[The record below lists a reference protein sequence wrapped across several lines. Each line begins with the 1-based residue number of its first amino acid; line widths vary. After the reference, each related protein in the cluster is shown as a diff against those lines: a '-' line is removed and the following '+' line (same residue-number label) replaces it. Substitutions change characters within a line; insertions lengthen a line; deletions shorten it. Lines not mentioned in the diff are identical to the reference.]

1 VTDLFSSMPEEHPAP
16 PPTPSP
22 ARLVEPA
29 DRSFEPGAPAGEAG
43 AARAAEDASPAPGSK
58 DRPAGAPPRGIDL
71 SAVVPVLDE
80 APSLAEL
87 YNRLRAAVASL
98 SMTYEF
104 IFIDDGSTDDTPR
117 VLAKLAAEDKNVR
130 VASFRR
136 NFGKSA
142 ALAVAFARARGRY
155 VLTLDGD
162 LQDDPAELPRL
173 VEALEDRHLD
183 LVSGWKRE
191 RHDPW
196 TKTVPSKLFNAVT
209 GAMAGVRL
217 HDFNCGLKL
226 YRREVVEAIEVYG
239 EFHRFLPA
247 LAHWRGFRVGE
258 VAVTHYPR
266 RFGHSKF
273 GAARFVNGFLD
284 LIAAMFLS
292 TSFLKPLHVFGRMAI
307 VLGGVGMLINLYF
320 VVVWLLGE
328 PVRLRPLFVIG
339 LALVLVAIQFVLM
352 GLLGEMIAAG
362 RPKTDWP
369 TRFTANFDDER

>member
-1 VTDLFSSMPEEHPAP
+1 MNDLFSAIPDPAPAPAPAAAATPAAAP
-16 PPTPSP
+16 PPVVPVAP
-22 ARLVEPA
+22 VVA
-29 DRSFEPGAPAGEAG
+29 APA
-43 AARAAEDASPAPGSK
+43 PAPAVPRG
-58 DRPAGAPPRGIDL
+58 PRGIDL
-71 SAVVPVLDE
+71 TAVVPVLDE
-80 APSLAEL
+80 APSLPEL

-98 SMTYEF
+98 GMSYEF
-104 IFIDDGSTDDTPR
+104 IFVDDGSTDDTPR
-117 VLAKLAAEDKNVR
+117 ILAKLAAEDPQVR
-130 VASFRR
+130 VVSFRR

-173 VEALEDRHLD
+173 VEALETKGWD

-196 TKTVPSKLFNAVT
+196 TKTVPSKLFNGVT

-226 YRREVVEAIEVYG
+226 YRREVVESIEVYG

-258 VAVTHYPR
+258 IPVTHHAR

-307 VLGGVGMLINLYF
+307 VAGGIGMAINLWF
-320 VVVWLLGE
+320 VVVWLFGE
-328 PVRLRPLFVIG
+328 PVRVRPVLVLG
-339 LALVLVAIQFVLM
+339 LALVVVAIQFVLM

-362 RPKTDWP
+362 RVKTDWP
-369 TRFTANFDDER
+369 TRFTANFDDPAEPPGR

>member
-1 VTDLFSSMPEEHPAP
+1 VTDLFSSLE
-16 PPTPSP
+16 
-22 ARLVEPA
+22 
-29 DRSFEPGAPAGEAG
+29 G
-43 AARAAEDASPAPGSK
+43 AADRAAESAAQPSPAPGPV
-58 DRPAGAPPRGIDL
+58 PAAAQVAPPAPAATPHVVTAAPAAPVTRRAIDL
-71 SAVVPVLDE
+71 TAVVPVLDE
-80 APSLAEL
+80 APSLPEL
-87 YNRLRAAVASL
+87 YNRLRAAVASTGM
-98 SMTYEF
+98 SYEF
-104 IFIDDGSTDDTPR
+104 IFIDDGSSDDTPR
-117 VLAKLAAEDKNVR
+117 VLAQLAAEDPQVR

-142 ALAVAFARARGRY
+142 ALAVAFAHARGRY

-173 VEALEDRHLD
+173 LEALEARNLD

-196 TKTVPSKLFNAVT
+196 TKTLPSKLFNAVT

-226 YRREVVEAIEVYG
+226 YRREVVESIEVYG

-258 VAVTHYPR
+258 IPVTHHAR

-307 VLGGVGMLINLYF
+307 VLGGIGLLVNLYF
-320 VVVWLLGE
+320 VAVWLLGE
-328 PVRLRPLFVIG
+328 PVRVRPLLVIG
-339 LALVLVAIQFVLM
+339 LALVLIAIQFVLM

-362 RPKTDWP
+362 RNKTDWP
-369 TRFTANFDDER
+369 TRFTANFDDPR

>member
-1 VTDLFSSMPEEHPAP
+1 MTDLFASLPDPTPGPAAPPAAPVPPVPVAP
-16 PPTPSP
+16 PP
-22 ARLVEPA
+22 AV
-29 DRSFEPGAPAGEAG
+29 
-43 AARAAEDASPAPGSK
+43 
-58 DRPAGAPPRGIDL
+58 APPPVAASVVPVAGREIDL
-71 SAVVPVLDE
+71 TAVVPVLDE
-80 APSLAEL
+80 GPSLPEL

-98 SMTYEF
+98 GMTYEF
-104 IFIDDGSTDDTPR
+104 IFVDDGSTDDTPR
-117 VLAKLAAEDKNVR
+117 ILAKLAAEDPNVR

-173 VEALEDRHLD
+173 LEALETRGLD

-196 TKTVPSKLFNAVT
+196 TKTLPSKLFNGVT
-209 GAMAGVRL
+209 GAMAGVKL

-226 YRREVVEAIEVYG
+226 YRREVVESIEVYG

-258 VAVTHYPR
+258 IPVTHHAR
-266 RFGHSKF
+266 RFGQSKF

-307 VLGGVGMLINLYF
+307 VAGGAGMLINLYF
-320 VVVWLLGE
+320 VAVWLFGE
-328 PVRLRPLFVIG
+328 PVRVRPILVLGI
-339 LALVLVAIQFVLM
+339 ALVVIAIQFVLM

-362 RPKTDWP
+362 RVKTDWP
-369 TRFTANFDDER
+369 MRFTANFDEPRPADSA